1 MQRPDEVVRF
11 SLSLTLHVNLLVPSP
26 PRLLLSPR
34 GNLRA
39 HVVLRLRRVNQR
51 EKQRKVHS
59 RQKPS
64 VLKFCLEIIKTV
76 GQQGEASTAAE
87 VIYFL

>member
-59 RQKPS
+59 RQKSS
-64 VLKFCLEIIKTV
+64 VLKFCLEIIKT